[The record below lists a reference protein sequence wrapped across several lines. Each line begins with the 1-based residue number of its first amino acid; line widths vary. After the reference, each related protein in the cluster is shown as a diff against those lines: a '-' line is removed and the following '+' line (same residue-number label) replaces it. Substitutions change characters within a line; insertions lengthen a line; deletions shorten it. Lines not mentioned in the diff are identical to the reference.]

1 MKKLFIAMSIV
12 AFGFASCG
20 DASEE
25 ASGDEKKA
33 GNAEDI
39 CKCLDAAFN
48 EKDAQACAP
57 GKSMEELEAMYKD
70 CQGSDDSND
79 GDDMDMD
86 ADMDMDMDMDDMDMD
101 MDMDMEDAMMDAE
114 KSMEDAMKDAEKAM
128 QDAMDGM

>member
-70 CQGSDDSND
+70 CEGL
-79 GDDMDMD
+79 
-86 ADMDMDMDMDDMDMD
+86 DMDDMDMD

>member
-39 CKCLDAAFN
+39 CKCLDAAKN
-48 EKDAQACAP
+48 
-57 GKSMEELEAMYKD
+57 
-70 CQGSDDSND
+70 
-79 GDDMDMD
+79 
-86 ADMDMDMDMDDMDMD
+86 
-101 MDMDMEDAMMDAE
+101 
-114 KSMEDAMKDAEKAM
+114 
-128 QDAMDGM
+128 